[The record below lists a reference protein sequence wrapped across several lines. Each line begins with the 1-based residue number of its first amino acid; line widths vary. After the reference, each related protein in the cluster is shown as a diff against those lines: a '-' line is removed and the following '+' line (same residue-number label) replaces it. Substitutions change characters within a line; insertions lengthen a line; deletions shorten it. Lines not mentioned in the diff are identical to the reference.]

1 MVLLGEVDNLTWGQ
15 DTEPILKFEDHT
27 EAGCGGGIQTMYK
40 DTEGRAHNEFSTA
53 FSKSG

>member
-27 EAGCGGGIQTMYK
+27 EAGCGK
-40 DTEGRAHNEFSTA
+40 KWGRYTDHVQRY
-53 FSKSG
+53 